1 MFKDIK
7 DKLLGRDTAMSSAEG
22 IQPIVMYAT
31 RFCPY
36 CMRARGLF
44 EHKGWAFEEISVD
57 GNPELRA
64 EMMEKA
70 GRHTVPQI
78 WIGDQHIGGCDDLF
92 RLEVAGQL
100 DDLVL
105 NTPAAGANE

>member
-1 MFKDIK
+1 MGQEKSP
-7 DKLLGRDTAMSSAEG
+7 GTSSDTSG
-22 IQPIVMYAT
+22 GDIQPIVMYAT

-44 EHKGWAFEEISVD
+44 QHKGWTYDEISVD

-64 EMMEKA
+64 EMMEKS

-100 DDLVL
+100 DDLL
-105 NTPAAGANE
+105 TGANE